1 LGYVA
6 KTYAAKT
13 IAKKPLKPVEI
24 RTSTLAER
32 AKSKGRAIKAAAPIE
47 QPDAEK
53 VPQPH
58 QSPPKKP
65 CLGCTIKANP
75 GILNSIGLHDPSIWS
90 SPSKC
95 SEMASKLTRI
105 MGDKWLETKKKGTKC
120 GHPRGHFMCEND
132 KTCRDSFV
140 IELG

>member
-1 LGYVA
+1 
-6 KTYAAKT
+6 
-13 IAKKPLKPVEI
+13 VEI

-75 GILNSIGLHDPSIWS
+75 GILESIGLHEPSMWNKDPS
-90 SPSKC
+90 KF
-95 SEMASKLTRI
+95 SEMAVKLKRK
-105 MGDKWLETKKKGTKC
+105 MGNRHLETKC
-120 GHPRGHFMCEND
+120 YHPGEHFECVSD
-132 KTCRDSFV
+132 KTCKNSFV